1 MGRLVEGREAGVEAG
16 VEEREGGGEGRVSER
31 VNTPARDNKIRHG
44 TSGER
49 GRAVD

>member
-1 MGRLVEGREAGVEAG
+1 MVVSRKAEVDGW
-16 VEEREGGGEGRVSER
+16 GGEGRVSER

>member
-1 MGRLVEGREAGVEAG
+1 MVGGGSGGGGRGTGR
-16 VEEREGGGEGRVSER
+16 RGEGRVSER